1 MGQFTN
7 SEGYALN
14 TVAALGADIS
24 TTNDGR
30 IILTGGFEFKYSD
43 IKKSQRNVVITRYI
57 APVARVTELTF
68 TGPAAVGTSYIIN
81 LEQVFPGGG
90 YTQLSPIVFNSVAG
104 DTNATVAQRAKDV
117 IDGLITAGRILGT
130 TGIASNVLTLTGTTA
145 APMLRVVSV
154 SGNISPNVTTGGN
167 PAVNTGAQLAAYDLE
182 NLVLTNNYATITIPV
197 ASNNLAA
204 TEDGT
209 FYEFIYAA
217 NEGSANIASFISKA
231 TDIFSG
237 YIGNDSPNLNPGF
250 LSLL

>member
-43 IKKSQRNVVITRYI
+43 IVKSQRKVVITRYV

-68 TGPAAVGTSYIIN
+68 TAPVAVGEAYIIN
-81 LEQVFPGGG
+81 IEQVLSGGF
-90 YTQLSPIVFNSVAG
+90 TQESQIIFNSVSG
-104 DTNATVAQRAKDV
+104 DTNATVATKAKAV
-117 IDGLITAGRILGT
+117 LDGLISAGTVLGT
-130 TGIASNVLTLTGTTA
+130 TGIASNVLTVTATTA
-145 APMLRVVSV
+145 APMLRIVSA
-154 SGNISPNVTTGGN
+154 SGNIAINATTAGN
-167 PAVNTGAQLAAYDLE
+167 PAVNTGAQLAAFNLE
-182 NLVLTNNYATITIPV
+182 NLVSTNNYATISIPL

-217 NEGSANIASFISKA
+217 NEGSANIESFISKA
-231 TDIFSG
+231 QDIF
-237 YIGNDSPNLNPGF
+237 F
-250 LSLL
+250 LLACLVSTK